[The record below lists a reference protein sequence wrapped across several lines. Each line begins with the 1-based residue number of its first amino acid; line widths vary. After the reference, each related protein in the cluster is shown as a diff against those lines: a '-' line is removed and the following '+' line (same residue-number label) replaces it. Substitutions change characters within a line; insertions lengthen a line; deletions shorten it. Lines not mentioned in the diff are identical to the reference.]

1 MRIAWI
7 RIALG
12 RSFARRK
19 EEEFQM
25 KRLIGLATLA
35 VALGTVAVVYGQKD
49 NRTDTNDE
57 VARLLIDMTRQRLQA
72 NMTHDPS
79 ILEKTLAD
87 DYQNMRPTG
96 RFSTKSEEIALVKNN
111 PNSSKCKL
119 LSDQLDDVKA
129 RVFGDVAVVYGWET
143 FVAKCTDK
151 VKTGHYFW
159 SDVWLKRSE
168 RWQAVAGIEP
178 DPTEVSPLL
187 PPESIPAQS
196 TSADLSA
203 NAGMTQAPSTNAIP
217 NTMSSYDFVLGKWTC
232 NGLTPQGK
240 VDYTFTQEISKIL
253 NGHWFE
259 FHDVSSPGSGEAFM
273 TYDGKA
279 WRYLSIHDS
288 GAYSIG
294 SSPGWTGNAQTWAG
308 YEYSNG
314 TRRSWGRIIL
324 KKVSDREK
332 REDFYAP
339 TKNGGDQFIGSEVC
353 TKID

>member
-1 MRIAWI
+1 MRHIILAAAI
-7 RIALG
+7 
-12 RSFARRK
+12 FA
-19 EEEFQM
+19 
-25 KRLIGLATLA
+25 
-35 VALGTVAVVYGQKD
+35 
-49 NRTDTNDE
+49 
-57 VARLLIDMTRQRLQA
+57 
-72 NMTHDPS
+72 
-79 ILEKTLAD
+79 IL
-87 DYQNMRPTG
+87 
-96 RFSTKSEEIALVKNN
+96 
-111 PNSSKCKL
+111 
-119 LSDQLDDVKA
+119 
-129 RVFGDVAVVYGWET
+129 
-143 FVAKCTDK
+143 VAK
-151 VKTGHYFW
+151 V
-159 SDVWLKRSE
+159 
-168 RWQAVAGIEP
+168 
-178 DPTEVSPLL
+178 
-187 PPESIPAQS
+187 PAQS
-196 TSADLSA
+196 RSADSSA
-203 NAGMTQAPSTNAIP
+203 NARVVQAPSTNAIP

-259 FHDVSSPGSGEAFM
+259 FQDVSSPGSGEAFM

-339 TKNGGDQFIGSEVC
+339 TKNGGDQFIG
-353 TKID
+353 